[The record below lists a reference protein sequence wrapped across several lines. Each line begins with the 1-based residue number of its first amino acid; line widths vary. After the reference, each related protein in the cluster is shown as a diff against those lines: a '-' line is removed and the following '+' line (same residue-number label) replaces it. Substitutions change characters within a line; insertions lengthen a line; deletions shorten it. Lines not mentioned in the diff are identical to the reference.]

1 MAIIIEDDNMSNFPL
16 EGIRVIELGH
26 LLAGPSVTS
35 ILADFGAEVI
45 KVERIDGGDYARS
58 FPDLGPSIWLNYNR
72 NKKSIALNLKSKEGK
87 EILYKLVK
95 VSDVVV
101 ENFGPGVAERLGFS
115 YEDLIK
121 VNPKIIYCSVKA
133 FTSDSL
139 YSDRPGLDA
148 VAQALGGTMSM
159 TGPPG
164 GPPCRFGNSATDLGA
179 GIYGAFAILMALLQ
193 REKTGRGQKI
203 ESSLYDTAVYW
214 NGYWITYYDLFKKVP
229 QRLGSGHHV
238 WCPYKAFKCK
248 DGKWVFIGVT
258 ADRHW
263 QAFCKV
269 FGIED
274 VAKDPRF
281 KTNADRVYHRKE
293 VERIVENIVSNMSRD
308 EVVEKLYSVK
318 VPCAPIRTIDEV
330 ANDPDLLS
338 RGKIVEVDVDSD
350 KKAKVVIPP
359 ITFVGYKFKVGR
371 TPKLGEHTEEIL
383 KMVGYSDNDITRL
396 KSNGVI
402 K

>member
-1 MAIIIEDDNMSNFPL
+1 MQEPPL
-16 EGIRVIELGH
+16 KGIRVIELGH

-45 KVERIDGGDYARS
+45 KVERKEGGDYARN

-72 NKKSIALNLKSKEGK
+72 NKKSIALDLKSEEGR

-95 VSDVVV
+95 ISDVVV
-101 ENFGPGVAERLGFS
+101 ENFGPGVAERLKFS
-115 YEDLIK
+115 YEDLVK

-139 YSDRPGLDA
+139 YKDRPGLDA

-159 TGPPG
+159 TGQPG

-179 GIYGAFAILMALLQ
+179 GIYGAFAILMALIQ
-193 REKTGRGQKI
+193 REKTGKGQKI
-203 ESSLYDTAVYW
+203 ETALYDTAVYW

-229 QRLGSGHHV
+229 QPLGSGHYA

-269 FGIED
+269 MGLEG
-274 VAKDPRF
+274 AANDPRF
-281 KTNADRVYHRKE
+281 KTNADRVYHRE
-293 VERIVENIVSNMSRD
+293 IVERMVEEVVSKMTRD
-308 EVVEKLYSVK
+308 EVAEKLHAAR
-318 VPCAPIRTIDEV
+318 VPCAPVRTIDEV
-330 ANDPDLLS
+330 ANDPDLIN
-338 RGKIVEVDVDSD
+338 RGVIVEIEADGD
-350 KKAKVVIPP
+350 KKAKVVVPP
-359 ITFVGYKFKVGR
+359 VTFVGYRIKIGR
-371 TPKLGEHTEEIL
+371 TPKLGEHTEEVL
-383 KMVGYSDNDITRL
+383 KLIGYSKDEIEELR
-396 KSNGVI
+396 KKGVI
-402 K
+402 A